1 MPVPLCLYGDVG
13 IEVTGK
19 MPVPL
24 CLFGLSEALAR
35 GWVDEGVGFGVAGG
49 FHGWA
54 VPVDVFLETEGD
66 DAGEADFGE
75 MAAVVEV
82 GEDLGPPRMAS
93 IHSSIWPLERGM
105 DSGMALAA
113 AWAPNHEKRASSF
126 MRMAP
131 SEFQRP
137 HWS

>member
-1 MPVPLCLYGDVG
+1 MPARPISVRWPPWS
-13 IEVTGK
+13 K
-19 MPVPL
+19 
-24 CLFGLSEALAR
+24 SEK
-35 GWVDEGVGFGVAGG
+35 
-49 FHGWA
+49 
-54 VPVDVFLETEGD
+54 T
-66 DAGEADFGE
+66 
-75 MAAVVEV
+75 
-82 GEDLGPPRMAS
+82 LGPPRMAS